1 MSHIFWWEGFI
12 EVKQGLIKGP
22 HSDLGSVEDS
32 VESPW
37 CKENLRIMRWRPKSS
52 RTKMTED
59 DLVDVVGI
67 QVCFHFVRYPPE
79 AYSVPDECLDFQCWE
94 RGCRNSSG

>member
-37 CKENLRIMRWRPKSS
+37 CKENLRDNEVE
-52 RTKMTED
+52 TKIVTRIRMKVMSLT
-59 DLVDVVGI
+59 
-67 QVCFHFVRYPPE
+67 
-79 AYSVPDECLDFQCWE
+79 S
-94 RGCRNSSG
+94 

>member
-37 CKENLRIMRWRPKSS
+37 CKENLRDNEVE
-52 RTKMTED
+52 TKIE
-59 DLVDVVGI
+59 
-67 QVCFHFVRYPPE
+67 
-79 AYSVPDECLDFQCWE
+79 
-94 RGCRNSSG
+94 